1 MTTTVNSIDG
11 LIAALR
17 TAQPGDT
24 VLLASGV
31 YDAVALA
38 NFNFSSTV
46 TIASADSANPAVLS
60 NLSVSNSSGLAF
72 EHLSLTTTTGT
83 AATVANSSNITFSQ
97 DAFSGAATGSGS
109 GMMVRASTGVTVSGS
124 DFGNL
129 ATGINALNDSGLSVT
144 NNVFHGI
151 SSGAVRG
158 TAVTASAI
166 SGNTFSDANA
176 LMANHQDVVY
186 LWQDNTANQVA
197 ITANTYG
204 PPTPAVISTAQQLQ
218 AALANAHPGD
228 VLKLAAGDYDG
239 VTLSNL
245 HFAGGVTITS
255 ADSTHEAVFTNLTV
269 SNSSGLTFDHV
280 GLQTATGTAATVTG
294 SQAITF
300 SNDAFSGASSGSGSG
315 SGSGMMVRNSDTVT
329 VTGSDFGNFAAGI
342 NELTDN
348 NLSITNNTFHGVTTG
363 AIRGTGV
370 TNETISGNTFSDAKS
385 GIANHSD
392 VINLWQDNTANQVTI
407 GSNTFGAVHT
417 VQVNSAQQLLAALK
431 TAQAGDVIALAA
443 GQYDALSLSNVHVAG
458 GVTITSAD
466 SSHHAVLSNLTVANS
481 SGLTFDHLDLTTTTG
496 TAATVS
502 SSQGIT
508 FSNDAFS
515 GGTAGSGS
523 GMMLRSAD
531 TVTVTGS
538 DFGNFAAGI
547 NELTDNNVSIT
558 GNTFHGI
565 TTGAI
570 RGTGVTNETITSNT
584 FSDAK
589 ASVANHSDV
598 INLWQDNT
606 ANHVTIGVNTFGTT
620 VGTVAPTAPTTVT
633 SSTGNSST
641 TIASAPQ
648 TTDASSGPHTTTV
661 NSVDQLNAALKTAHA
676 GDVIELA
683 AGTYNTVALNNLHF
697 DGGAVTITSADPTH
711 EALINGLSVNTSSG
725 LAFDHLDVGP
735 GSNGLVSVAN
745 ASNIAFSDM
754 TIQGSGLTAGTGVS
768 IRSSTDVS
776 VSHSDLSQL
785 YSGMGL
791 LDNSGITISD
801 NSLHDIA
808 TDGIITGGTTNMVV
822 SGNSFTDFHP
832 AAGAHPD
839 AIQFFA
845 NNGVQSSNILVEDNV
860 VTRGAGDPIQGV
872 FVENTNH
879 IEITGNAMS
888 GTMYN
893 GISVSATTDALISD
907 NFLQGYTDMG
917 TWIMT
922 RGGSAN
928 VSVIDN
934 TVPTV
939 VNYAANGV
947 NTNFVQSGNTI
958 IGSAAI
964 GDNSAM
970 EAWLSHH
977 TASTASLSDSFFL
990 H

>member
-31 YDAVALA
+31 YDAVALN

-60 NLSVSNSSGLAF
+60 NLSVSNSSGLTF
-72 EHLSLTTTTGT
+72 QHLDLTTTTGT
-83 AATVANSSNITFSQ
+83 AATVANSANITFSQ
-97 DAFSGAATGSGS
+97 DAFSGAATGIGS
-109 GMMVRASTGVTVSGS
+109 GMMVRASTGVTVTGS

-129 ATGINALNDSGLSVT
+129 ATGVNALNDSGLTVA
-144 NNVFHGI
+144 NNVFHGV

-158 TAVTASAI
+158 TAVTASTI
-166 SGNTFSDANA
+166 SGNTFADANA
-176 LMANHQDVVY
+176 LVANHQDVVY
-186 LWQDNTANQVA
+186 LWQDNAANQVA
-197 ITANTYG
+197 ITGNTYG

-218 AALANAHPGD
+218 AALANAHAGD
-228 VLKLAAGDYDG
+228 VLKLAGAFDG
-239 VTLSNL
+239 VSLSNL
-245 HFAGGVTITS
+245 HFASGVTITS
-255 ADSTHEAVFTNLTV
+255 ADPTHEAVFTNLTV
-269 SNSSGLTFDHV
+269 TNSSGLTFDHV
-280 GLQTATGTAATVTG
+280 ALQTTTGTAATVTG
-294 SQAITF
+294 SQSITF
-300 SNDAFSGASSGSGSG
+300 SNDAFSGAASG
-315 SGSGMMVRNSDTVT
+315 SGSGMMVRSSDTVT
-329 VTGSDFGNFAAGI
+329 VTNSDFGNFAAGI

-348 NLSITNNTFHGVTTG
+348 NVSITNNTFHGITTG
-363 AIRGTGV
+363 AVRGTGV
-370 TNETISGNTFSDAKS
+370 TNETISGNTFADAKS
-385 GIANHSD
+385 TVANHSD
-392 VINLWQDNTANQVTI
+392 VINLWQDNTANHVTVAT
-407 GSNTFGAVHT
+407 NTFGLVHT
-417 VQVNSAQQLLAALK
+417 IQVNSAAQLLAALK
-431 TAQAGDVIALAA
+431 TAHAGDVIALAA
-443 GQYDALSLSNVHVAG
+443 GAYDGLALSNVHVDG

-466 SSHHAVLSNLTVANS
+466 LSHHAVLSNLTVANS

-502 SSQGIT
+502 SSQSIT
-508 FSNDAFS
+508 FSNDDFS
-515 GGTAGSGS
+515 GSAAGSGS
-523 GMMLRSAD
+523 GMMLRGSD
-531 TVTVTGS
+531 TVTVSGS

-570 RGTGVTNETITSNT
+570 RGSGVTNETISGNT
-584 FSDAK
+584 FADAK
-589 ASVANHSDV
+589 ASIANHSDV

-620 VGTVAPTAPTTVT
+620 VGTVASTPPTTITSSTSSTSSATSSAPTTIT
-633 SSTGNSST
+633 
-641 TIASAPQ
+641 
-648 TTDASSGPHTTTV
+648 TTDPSSGAHTTTV
-661 NSVDQLNAALKTAHA
+661 SSVDQLNTALKTAHA
-676 GDVIELA
+676 GDVIQLA
-683 AGTYNTVALNNLHF
+683 AGTYNAVALNNLHF
-697 DGGAVTITSADPTH
+697 DGGAVTITSADQSH
-711 EALINGLSVNTSSG
+711 EAVINGLSVNGSSG
-725 LAFDHLDVGP
+725 LALDHLDVGP
-735 GSNGLVSVAN
+735 GTSGLVTVSN
-745 ASNIAFSDM
+745 ASNIALSDL

-768 IRSSTDVS
+768 IRGSTDVS
-776 VSHSDLSQL
+776 VTHSDLSQL

-801 NSLHDIA
+801 NNIHDIA
-808 TDGIITGGTTNMVV
+808 TDGIITGGTSNMVV

-845 NNGVQSSNILVEDNV
+845 YNGVESSNILVDDNI

-922 RGGSAN
+922 RGASAN

-947 NTNFVQSGNTI
+947 NPNFVQSGNSI

-964 GDNSAM
+964 GDTSAM
-970 EAWLSHH
+970 ETWLSHH
-977 TASTASLSDSFFL
+977 AASTASLNDSFFL